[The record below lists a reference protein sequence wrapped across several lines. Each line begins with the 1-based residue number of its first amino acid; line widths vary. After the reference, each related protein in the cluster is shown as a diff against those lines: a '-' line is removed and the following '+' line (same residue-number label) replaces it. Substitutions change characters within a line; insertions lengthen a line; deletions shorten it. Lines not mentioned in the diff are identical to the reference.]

1 MIWMWY
7 MLGCSV
13 ALVIEGDWQG
23 KKVEGPWSW
32 HYHENYS
39 CEVEGTIIS
48 FLNCPRTVTDCE
60 ILTVSL

>member
-23 KKVEGPWSW
+23 KKVEGSVVLALP
-32 HYHENYS
+32 
-39 CEVEGTIIS
+39 
-48 FLNCPRTVTDCE
+48 
-60 ILTVSL
+60 